1 MRSRQKVQLIYLI
14 IGLLVAITMILA
26 LLPIGR

>member
-1 MRSRQKVQLIYLI
+1 MRSRQKLQLVYLI